1 MLLLTTSYN
10 GLSCDLPTTTSI
22 VGVDV
27 LVNASDSIFS
37 STLEWQVCED
47 HCDGAYNEPFTK
59 SNDDA
64 MDGLSLMSRGVC

>member
-1 MLLLTTSYN
+1 M
-10 GLSCDLPTTTSI
+10 
-22 VGVDV
+22 
-27 LVNASDSIFS
+27 NASDSIFS